1 MSYWLGDVWNGFFDF
16 VSGKS
21 VVKADKARKGCVGRN
36 GEDTLVAR
44 ARRATTDHNA
54 PHARAGHRS
63 AIRIGSQGLSWNR
76 ISDLVTELRT
86 NRANSNGSRNGRSLE
101 PSHNPHKLLNS
112 PIVHVSQDG
121 GRPDDGPVTT
131 LLITWPAKHVA

>member
-76 ISDLVTELRT
+76 NISDLVTELRT
-86 NRANSNGSRNGRSLE
+86 NRANSNGSRNGEWTIPGAKPQPAQAIEFPYCPRI
-101 PSHNPHKLLNS
+101 PGR
-112 PIVHVSQDG
+112 DG

-131 LLITWPAKHVA
+131 RSL